1 MKKII
6 ATLAVITILT
16 NAANAQVLDTSAK
29 SLTHEPLNVKYIGTE
44 DDYLV
49 FEITISTIG
58 KLHPVLNIDDK
69 NAGQLYSETFK
80 EDNTKVQTVKIEKK
94 EDQALSFKLVTDKIT
109 YCKNFN
115 VNTSTIE
122 KITVQESGIVTRY

>member
-29 SLTHEPLNVKYIGTE
+29 SLTHEPLNVKYIGSE

-49 FEITISTIG
+49 FKITIGPIG

-69 NAGQLYSETFK
+69 NAGLLYSETFK
-80 EDNTKVQTVKIEKK
+80 ENKEVQTVKIEKK
-94 EDQALSFKLVTDKIT
+94 EDQALSFELVTDKAT
-109 YCKNFN
+109 YHKDFN

-122 KITVQESGIVTRY
+122 KTTVQESGIVTRY

>member
-16 NAANAQVLDTSAK
+16 NAANAQASDTSAK
-29 SLTHEPLNVKYIGTE
+29 SLTIEPLNVKYIGAE

-49 FEITISTIG
+49 FEITVNSTQ

-69 NAGQLYSETFK
+69 NAGLLYSETFK
-80 EDNTKVQTVKIEKK
+80 ENTEVQTVKIEKK
-94 EDQALSFKLVTDKIT
+94 EDQALSFELVTDKAT
-109 YCKNFN
+109 YHKDFN